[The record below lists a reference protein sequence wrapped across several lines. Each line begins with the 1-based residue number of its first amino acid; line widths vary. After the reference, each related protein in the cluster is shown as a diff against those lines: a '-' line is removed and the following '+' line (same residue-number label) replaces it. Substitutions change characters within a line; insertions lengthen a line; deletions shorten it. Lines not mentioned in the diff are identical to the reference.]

1 MHQQIVQSA
10 LAALDGDRAKYFA
23 DVMPLLEMD
32 SRTQAEPNLIYAVLK
47 ETMHLIPPYLPRAE
61 FVDLLHAYIR
71 ENRDSLNFVLFSSA
85 YITNSQ
91 VLAETAMPFV
101 QDVVSKTFD
110 LHEAGTIETGE
121 PTVRHYA
128 WPYENVDFTYAE

>member
-10 LAALDGDRAKYFA
+10 LAALDRDRAKYFA

-61 FVDLLHAYIR
+61 FVDLLHTYVHQ
-71 ENRDSLNFVLFSSA
+71 NRDALNFVLYSA
-85 YITNSQ
+85 AYVTNSQ

-110 LHEAGTIETGE
+110 LHEDGTIETGE
-121 PTVRHYA
+121 PSVRRYG
-128 WPYENVDFTYAE
+128 WPYENVDFPYAD